1 MKLIKITKESGIPLI
16 GVIAF
21 AIIDRGSNLIQ
32 IRPTTVC
39 NLSCVFCSTDAG
51 ENSKFHPYNY
61 EVDVEYLLEWIK
73 EIVEFKG
80 EGTEINID
88 SVGEATCYKDLIKLI
103 KGIKEIKGIERISMQ
118 SNGTLLT
125 KEKIKELEKAGLNR
139 INLSLHSLNEERNK
153 FLTNCENYNTKH
165 VLEAAELINKSK
177 IELLLA
183 PVFIPKYD
191 KDIEGIIELSK
202 KLNCKIGIQ
211 KYEIHRYGRKIKN
224 VKEMTFWKF
233 YKKLD
238 EWERKFNVKLKLGPY
253 DFNIKRTKRIPKIFN
268 KNEITNVE
276 IKIPGWIRN
285 ELIGIGKNRCITIIN
300 SNAKINQKIKVKI
313 IDDKNEIYIAK
324 SL

>member
-1 MKLIKITKESGIPLI
+1 MQLIKINKESGIPLI

-61 EVDVEYLLEWIK
+61 EVEVNYLLEWIK
-73 EIVEFKG
+73 EVVEFKG

-153 FLTNCENYNTKH
+153 FLTNCEDYNTKH
-165 VLEAAELINKSK
+165 VLEVAELINKSK

-183 PVFIPKYD
+183 PVFIPKNGE
-191 KDIEGIIELSK
+191 DIEGIIELSK

-233 YKKLD
+233 YKKLE
-238 EWERKFNVKLKLGPY
+238 EWEKKFNIKLKL
-253 DFNIKRTKRIPKIFN
+253 
-268 KNEITNVE
+268 
-276 IKIPGWIRN
+276 
-285 ELIGIGKNRCITIIN
+285 
-300 SNAKINQKIKVKI
+300 
-313 IDDKNEIYIAK
+313 
-324 SL
+324 

>member
-1 MKLIKITKESGIPLI
+1 MQLIKINKESGIPLI
-16 GVIAF
+16 GTIAF
-21 AIIDRGSNLIQ
+21 GIIDRGSNLIQ
-32 IRPTTVC
+32 IRPTTIC
-39 NLSCVFCSTDAG
+39 NLNCIFCSTNAG
-51 ENSKFHPYNY
+51 NKSKFHQVAY
-61 EVDVEYLLEWIK
+61 EVDVDYLLEWIK
-73 EIVEFKG
+73 EIVNYKG
-80 EGTEINID
+80 QGVEANID
-88 SVGEATCYKDLIKLI
+88 SVGEALCYKDIIKLI

-118 SNGTLLT
+118 SNGLLLT
-125 KEKIKELEKAGLNR
+125 KENIRELEEAGLNR
-139 INLSLHSLNEERNK
+139 INLSLHSLDDEKNK

-165 VLEAAELINKSK
+165 VLEVAELINKSK

-183 PVFIPKYD
+183 PVFIPKNGE
-191 KDIEGIIELSK
+191 DIEEIIELSK

-211 KYEIHRYGRKIKN
+211 KYEIHKYGRKLRN

-253 DFNIKRTKRIPKIFN
+253 DFNIKRTKRIPKVFN
-268 KNEITNVE
+268 KNEIINVE
-276 IKIPGWIRN
+276 IRIPGWIKN
-285 ELIGIGKNRCITIIN
+285 ELIGVSKNRCITIIN

>member
-183 PVFIPKYD
+183 PVFIPKND
-191 KDIEGIIELSK
+191 EDIERIIELSK